1 MINMIIIIIMIIIK
15 VMLVDL
21 QIFCNGGSFSH
32 GLPQACNLLLQ
43 LLMMVIQYAD
53 NA

>member
-1 MINMIIIIIMIIIK
+1 MMIIMIIIM